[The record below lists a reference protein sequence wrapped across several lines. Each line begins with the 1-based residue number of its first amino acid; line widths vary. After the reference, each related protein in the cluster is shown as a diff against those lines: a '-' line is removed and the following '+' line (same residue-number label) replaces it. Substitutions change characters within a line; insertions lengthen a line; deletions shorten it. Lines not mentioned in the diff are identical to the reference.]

1 MATTT
6 SATET
11 KKLQVTELDFDQIK
25 NNLKQFLRNQSE
37 FADFDFEGSGMA
49 VLLDLLAYNTH
60 YLGFNANMAANE
72 SFLDSAELRS
82 SVVSLAKM
90 LGYTPSSAISPTAII
105 DVTLTNATGASVTM
119 PAGTKF
125 TSTLDGDSYTYVTNS
140 DLSITPTDG
149 VYTFSNVNIYE
160 GTRVT
165 FEYTIDS
172 TNEEQRYIIP
182 NNNVDITTLGI
193 LVQNSISDTT
203 SFTYTKASSQV
214 GVTSTSKVYFCQ
226 EVEDGKFEIYFGD
239 GVTGFKPSDGNII
252 KLTYIVTNKSAS
264 NGANTFTPSG
274 TISSFSATAKTI
286 SKSSG
291 GTNAENIASV
301 KLNAPLQF
309 SAQDRAVT
317 AADYKTLVKQIY
329 PAASAIQVWGGEDNA
344 VPAYGRVY
352 ISVKA
357 KDGTTLTSADKAS
370 IQTQLEE
377 YAVASVRPVITD
389 PETTFITLK
398 TTFKYDSTA
407 TVEDATTLANKIQTV
422 ISQYSD
428 DNLDNFVG
436 VFRHS
441 ALTGLIDNVDNS
453 ILSNITTVQMY
464 QLFKPI
470 TTSLVSQAYTIGFNN
485 AIYNPHTGHNS
496 GASGVIQS
504 TGFYLNTDTTTEYF
518 FNDDGSGN
526 IRLYHLVSGVKTYDN
541 NTWGTVNYLTGE
553 IKIASAIIN
562 SISNVDGVASTSIR
576 VTVKPSS
583 NDVAPVRGQILSIDI
598 SNSSITGQVDTI
610 ASGSGSSGVGYTT
623 TTSY

>member
-6 SATET
+6 STTET

-25 NNLKQFLRNQSE
+25 TNLKQFLKNQSE
-37 FADFDFEGSGMA
+37 FADYDFEGSGMS

-72 SFLDSAELRS
+72 AFLDSAELRS
-82 SVVSLAKM
+82 SVVSLSKM
-90 LGYTPSSAISPTAII
+90 LGYTPSSAISPKAII
-105 DVTLTNATGASVTM
+105 NLVLADATGPSVTM

-125 TSTLDGDSYTYVTNS
+125 TTTVDNDSYTYVTNS
-140 DLSITPTDG
+140 DNTITPTDG
-149 VYTFSNVNIYE
+149 VYTFSNIDIYE

-165 FEYTIDS
+165 FEYTVDS
-172 TNEEQRYIIP
+172 TNEEQRFVIP
-182 NNNVDITTLGI
+182 NNNVDITTLGV

-203 SFTYTKASSQV
+203 SFTYAKASSQI
-214 GVTSTSKVYFCQ
+214 GVTATSKVYFIQ
-226 EVEDGKFEIYFGD
+226 EIEDGKFEIYFGD
-239 GVTGFKPSDGNII
+239 GVTGVKPSNGNIV

-264 NGANTFTPSG
+264 NTASTFTLSG
-274 TISSFSATAKTI
+274 TVGGFGGTVTTVSN
-286 SKSSG
+286 SSG
-291 GTNAENIASV
+291 GTDAENIASI

-352 ISVKA
+352 ISIRA
-357 KDGTTLTSADKAS
+357 KDGTTLTSSDKSS
-370 IQTQLEE
+370 IQTQLED

-398 TTFKYDSTA
+398 TTFKYDSNL
-407 TVEDATTLANKIQTV
+407 TVEDATTLASKVQNT
-422 ISQYSD
+422 ISKYSD
-428 DNLDNFVG
+428 DNLNNFVG

-441 ALTGLIDNVDNS
+441 ELIGLIDDVDTS
-453 ILSNITTVQMY
+453 ILSNITTVNMY
-464 QLFKPI
+464 QTFKPEI
-470 TTSLVSQAYTIGFNN
+470 TSSSSQAYTIAFNN
-485 AIYNPHTGHNS
+485 AIYNPHTGHQS
-496 GASGVIQS
+496 STGVVQS
-504 TGFYLNTDTTTEYF
+504 TGFQLDSNTNREYF

-526 IRLYHLVSGVKTYDN
+526 IRLYYLVSGVKTYEN
-541 NTWGTVNYLTGE
+541 NTWGTVNYATGE
-553 IKIASAIIN
+553 IKIASAII
-562 SISNVDGVASTSIR
+562 SAVSNVDGATSTKIR
-576 VTVKPSS
+576 VTAKPSS

-598 SNSSITGQVDTI
+598 SNSTVIGQVDTI

>member
-6 SATET
+6 STTDT

-25 NNLKQFLRNQSE
+25 TNLKQFLKNQSE
-37 FADFDFEGSGMA
+37 FADYDFEGSGMA

-72 SFLDSAELRS
+72 AFLDSAELRS
-82 SVVSLAKM
+82 SVVSLSKM
-90 LGYTPSSAISPTAII
+90 LGYTPSSAVSPKAVINL
-105 DVTLTNATGASVTM
+105 VLTDATGPSVTM

-125 TSTLDGDSYTYVTNS
+125 TTTVDNDSYTYVTNS
-140 DLSITPTDG
+140 DNTITPTDG
-149 VYTFSNVNIYE
+149 VYTFSNIDIYE

-165 FEYTIDS
+165 FEYTVDS
-172 TNEEQRYIIP
+172 TNEEQRFVIP
-182 NNNVDITTLGI
+182 NNNVDITTLGV

-203 SFTYTKASSQV
+203 SFTYAKASSQI
-214 GVTSTSKVYFCQ
+214 GVTATSKVYFIQ
-226 EVEDGKFEIYFGD
+226 EIEDGKFEIYFGD
-239 GVTGFKPSDGNII
+239 GVTGVKPSNGNIV

-264 NGANTFTPSG
+264 NTASTFTLSG
-274 TISSFSATAKTI
+274 TVGGFGGTVTTVSN
-286 SKSSG
+286 SSG
-291 GTNAENIASV
+291 GTDAENIASI

-352 ISVKA
+352 ISIKA
-357 KDGTTLTSADKAS
+357 KDGTTLTSSDKSS
-370 IQTQLEE
+370 IQTQLED
-377 YAVASVRPVITD
+377 YAIASVRPVITD

-398 TTFKYDSTA
+398 TTFKYDSNL
-407 TVEDATTLANKIQTV
+407 TVEDATTLASKVQST
-422 ISQYSD
+422 ISKYSD
-428 DNLDNFVG
+428 DNLNNFVG

-441 ALTGLIDNVDNS
+441 ELIGLIDDVDTS
-453 ILSNITTVQMY
+453 ILSNITTVNMY
-464 QLFKPI
+464 QTFKPEI
-470 TTSLVSQAYTIGFNN
+470 TSSSSQAYTIAFNN
-485 AIYNPHTGHNS
+485 AIYNPHTGHQS
-496 GASGVIQS
+496 STGVVQS
-504 TGFYLNTDTTTEYF
+504 TGFQLDSNTDREYF

-526 IRLYHLVSGVKTYDN
+526 IRLYYLVSGVKTYEN
-541 NTWGTVNYLTGE
+541 NTWGTVNYTTGE
-553 IKIASAIIN
+553 IKIASAII
-562 SISNVDGVASTSIR
+562 SAVSNVDGATSTKIR
-576 VTVKPSS
+576 VTAKPSS

-598 SNSSITGQVDTI
+598 SNSTVIGQVDTI

>member
-6 SATET
+6 STTDT

-25 NNLKQFLRNQSE
+25 TNLKQFLKDQSE
-37 FADFDFEGSGMA
+37 FADYDFEGSGMA

-72 SFLDSAELRS
+72 AFLDSAELRS
-82 SVVSLAKM
+82 SVVSLSKM
-90 LGYTPSSAISPTAII
+90 LGYTPSSAISPKAII
-105 DVTLTNATGASVTM
+105 NLVLTDATGSSVTM

-125 TSTLDGDSYTYVTNS
+125 TTTVDNNTYTYLTNS
-140 DLSITPTDG
+140 DNTITPTDG
-149 VYTFSNVNIYE
+149 VYTFSNIDIYE

-165 FEYTIDS
+165 FEYTVDS
-172 TNEEQRYIIP
+172 TNEEQRFIIP
-182 NNNVDITTLGI
+182 NNNVDITTLGV

-203 SFTYTKASSQV
+203 SFTYAKASSQI
-214 GVTSTSKVYFCQ
+214 GVTATSKVYFIQ

-239 GVTGFKPSDGNII
+239 GVTGVKPSDGNII

-264 NGANTFTPSG
+264 NTASTFTLSG
-274 TISSFSATAKTI
+274 TVGGFTGTVTTVAN
-286 SKSSG
+286 SSG
-291 GTNAENIASV
+291 GTDAENIASI

-352 ISVKA
+352 ISIRA
-357 KDGTTLTSADKAS
+357 KDGTTLTSSDKAS
-370 IQTQLEE
+370 IQTQLED

-398 TTFKYDSTA
+398 TTFKYDSTL
-407 TVEDATTLANKIQTV
+407 TVEDATTLASKVQNT
-422 ISQYSD
+422 ISGYSA
-428 DNLDNFVG
+428 DNLNNFVG

-441 ALTGLIDNVDNS
+441 ELIGLIDDVDSS
-453 ILSNITTVQMY
+453 ILSNITTVNMY
-464 QLFKPI
+464 QTFKPE
-470 TTSLVSQAYTIGFNN
+470 TTSTSSQAYTIAFNN
-485 AIYNPHTGHNS
+485 AIYNPHTGHQS
-496 GASGVIQS
+496 STGVVQS
-504 TGFYLNTDTTTEYF
+504 TGFQLDSNTSREYF

-526 IRLYHLVSGVKTYDN
+526 IRLYYLVSGVKTYEN
-541 NTWGTVNYLTGE
+541 NTWGTVNYATGE
-553 IKIASAIIN
+553 IKISSAII
-562 SISNVDGVASTSIR
+562 SAVSNVDGATSDKIR

-598 SNSSITGQVDTI
+598 SNSTVIGQVDTI

>member
-6 SATET
+6 STTDT

-25 NNLKQFLRNQSE
+25 TNLKQFLKDQSE
-37 FADFDFEGSGMA
+37 FADYDFEGSGMA

-72 SFLDSAELRS
+72 AFLDSAELRS
-82 SVVSLAKM
+82 SVVSLSKM
-90 LGYTPSSAISPTAII
+90 LGYTPSSAVSPKAVINL
-105 DVTLTNATGASVTM
+105 VLTDATGPSVTM

-125 TSTLDGDSYTYVTNS
+125 TTTVDNDSYTYVTNS
-140 DLSITPTDG
+140 DNTITPTDG
-149 VYTFSNVNIYE
+149 VYTFSNIDIYE

-165 FEYTIDS
+165 FEYTVDS
-172 TNEEQRYIIP
+172 TNEEQRFVIP
-182 NNNVDITTLGI
+182 NNNVDITTLGV

-203 SFTYTKASSQV
+203 SFTYAKASSQI
-214 GVTSTSKVYFCQ
+214 GVTATSKVYFIQ
-226 EVEDGKFEIYFGD
+226 EIEDGKFEIYFGD
-239 GVTGFKPSDGNII
+239 GVTGVKPSNGNIV

-264 NGANTFTPSG
+264 NTASTFTLSG
-274 TISSFSATAKTI
+274 TVGGFGGTVTTVSN
-286 SKSSG
+286 SSG
-291 GTNAENIASV
+291 GTDAENIASI

-352 ISVKA
+352 ISIKA
-357 KDGTTLTSADKAS
+357 KDGTTLTSSDKSS
-370 IQTQLEE
+370 IQTQLED
-377 YAVASVRPVITD
+377 YAIASVRPVITD

-398 TTFKYDSTA
+398 TTFKYDSNL
-407 TVEDATTLANKIQTV
+407 TVEDATTLASKVQST
-422 ISQYSD
+422 ISKYSD
-428 DNLDNFVG
+428 DNLNNFVG

-441 ALTGLIDNVDNS
+441 ELIGLIDDVDTS
-453 ILSNITTVQMY
+453 ILSNITTVNMY
-464 QLFKPI
+464 QTFKPEI
-470 TTSLVSQAYTIGFNN
+470 TSSSSQAYTIAFNN
-485 AIYNPHTGHNS
+485 AIYNPHTGHQS
-496 GASGVIQS
+496 STGVVQS
-504 TGFYLNTDTTTEYF
+504 TGFQLDSNTDREYF

-526 IRLYHLVSGVKTYDN
+526 IRLYYLVSGVKTYEN
-541 NTWGTVNYLTGE
+541 NTWGTVNYTTGE
-553 IKIASAIIN
+553 IKIASAII
-562 SISNVDGVASTSIR
+562 SAVSNVDGATSTKIR
-576 VTVKPSS
+576 VTAKPSS

-598 SNSSITGQVDTI
+598 SNSTVIGQVDTI

>member
-6 SATET
+6 STTDT

-25 NNLKQFLRNQSE
+25 TNLKQFLKNQSE
-37 FADFDFEGSGMA
+37 FADYDFEGSGMA

-72 SFLDSAELRS
+72 AFLDSAELRS
-82 SVVSLAKM
+82 SVVSLSKM
-90 LGYTPSSAISPTAII
+90 LGYTPSSAVSPKAVINL
-105 DVTLTNATGASVTM
+105 VLTDATGPSVTM

-125 TSTLDGDSYTYVTNS
+125 TTTVDNNSYTYVTNS
-140 DLSITPTDG
+140 DNTITPTDG
-149 VYTFSNVNIYE
+149 VYTFSNIDIYE

-165 FEYTIDS
+165 FEYTVDS
-172 TNEEQRYIIP
+172 TNEEQRFVIP
-182 NNNVDITTLGI
+182 NNNVDITTLGV

-203 SFTYTKASSQV
+203 SFTYAKASSQI
-214 GVTSTSKVYFCQ
+214 GVTATSKVYFIQ
-226 EVEDGKFEIYFGD
+226 EIEDGKFEIYFGD
-239 GVTGFKPSDGNII
+239 GVTGVKPSNGNIV

-264 NGANTFTPSG
+264 NTASTFTLSG
-274 TISSFSATAKTI
+274 TVGGFGGTVTTVSN
-286 SKSSG
+286 SSG
-291 GTNAENIASV
+291 GTDAENIASI

-352 ISVKA
+352 ISIKA
-357 KDGTTLTSADKAS
+357 KDGTTLTSSDKSS
-370 IQTQLEE
+370 IQTQLED
-377 YAVASVRPVITD
+377 YAIASVRPVITD

-398 TTFKYDSTA
+398 TTFKYDSNL
-407 TVEDATTLANKIQTV
+407 TVEDATTLASKVQST
-422 ISQYSD
+422 ISKYSD
-428 DNLDNFVG
+428 DNLNNFVG

-441 ALTGLIDNVDNS
+441 ELIGLIDDVDTS
-453 ILSNITTVQMY
+453 ILSNITTVNMY
-464 QLFKPI
+464 QTFKPEI
-470 TTSLVSQAYTIGFNN
+470 TSSSSQAYTIAFNN
-485 AIYNPHTGHNS
+485 AIYNPHTGHQS
-496 GASGVIQS
+496 STGVVQS
-504 TGFYLNTDTTTEYF
+504 TGFQLDSNTDREYF

-526 IRLYHLVSGVKTYDN
+526 IRLYYLVSGVKTYEN
-541 NTWGTVNYLTGE
+541 NTWGTVNYTTGE
-553 IKIASAIIN
+553 IKIASAII
-562 SISNVDGVASTSIR
+562 SAVSNVDGATSTKIR
-576 VTVKPSS
+576 VTAKPSS

-598 SNSSITGQVDTI
+598 SNSTVIGQVDTI

>member
-6 SATET
+6 STTET

-25 NNLKQFLRNQSE
+25 TNLKQFLKNQSE
-37 FADFDFEGSGMA
+37 FADYDFEGSGMA

-72 SFLDSAELRS
+72 AFLDSAELRS
-82 SVVSLAKM
+82 SVVSLSKM
-90 LGYTPSSAISPTAII
+90 LGYTPSSAVSPKAVINL
-105 DVTLTNATGASVTM
+105 VLTDATGPSVTM

-125 TSTLDGDSYTYVTNS
+125 TTTVDNDSYTYVTNS
-140 DLSITPTDG
+140 DNTITPTDG
-149 VYTFSNVNIYE
+149 VYTFSNIDIYE

-165 FEYTIDS
+165 FEYTVDS
-172 TNEEQRYIIP
+172 TNEEQRFVIP
-182 NNNVDITTLGI
+182 NNNVDITTLGV

-203 SFTYTKASSQV
+203 SFTYAKASSQI
-214 GVTSTSKVYFCQ
+214 GVTATSKVYFIQ
-226 EVEDGKFEIYFGD
+226 EIEDGKFEIYFGD
-239 GVTGFKPSDGNII
+239 GVTGVKPSNGNIV

-264 NGANTFTPSG
+264 NTASTFTLSG
-274 TISSFSATAKTI
+274 TVGGFGGTVTTVSN
-286 SKSSG
+286 SSG
-291 GTNAENIASV
+291 GTDAENIASI

-352 ISVKA
+352 ISIKA
-357 KDGTTLTSADKAS
+357 KDGTTLTSSDKSS
-370 IQTQLEE
+370 IQTQLED

-398 TTFKYDSTA
+398 TTFKYDSNL
-407 TVEDATTLANKIQTV
+407 TVEDATTLASKVQST
-422 ISQYSD
+422 ISKYSD
-428 DNLDNFVG
+428 DNLNNFVG

-441 ALTGLIDNVDNS
+441 ELIGLIDDVDTS
-453 ILSNITTVQMY
+453 ILSNITTVNMY
-464 QLFKPI
+464 QTFKPEI
-470 TTSLVSQAYTIGFNN
+470 TSSSSQAYTIAFNN
-485 AIYNPHTGHNS
+485 AIYNPHTGHQS
-496 GASGVIQS
+496 STGVVQS
-504 TGFYLNTDTTTEYF
+504 TGFQLDSNTDREYF

-526 IRLYHLVSGVKTYDN
+526 IRLYYLVSGVKTYEN
-541 NTWGTVNYLTGE
+541 NTWGTVNYTTGE
-553 IKIASAIIN
+553 IKIASAII
-562 SISNVDGVASTSIR
+562 SAVSNVDGATSTKIR
-576 VTVKPSS
+576 VTAKPSS

-598 SNSSITGQVDTI
+598 SNSTVIGQVDTI

>member
-6 SATET
+6 STTDT

-25 NNLKQFLRNQSE
+25 TNLKQFLKNQSE
-37 FADFDFEGSGMA
+37 FADYDFEGSGMA

-72 SFLDSAELRS
+72 AFLDSAELRS
-82 SVVSLAKM
+82 SVVSLSKM
-90 LGYTPSSAISPTAII
+90 LGYTPSSAISPKAII
-105 DVTLTNATGASVTM
+105 NLVLTDATGSSVTM

-125 TSTLDGDSYTYVTNS
+125 TTTVDNNTYTYLTNS
-140 DLSITPTDG
+140 DNTITPTDG
-149 VYTFSNVNIYE
+149 VYTFSNIDIYE

-165 FEYTIDS
+165 FEYTVDS
-172 TNEEQRYIIP
+172 TNEEQRFIIP
-182 NNNVDITTLGI
+182 NNNVDITTLGV

-203 SFTYTKASSQV
+203 SFTYAKASSQI
-214 GVTSTSKVYFCQ
+214 GVTATSKVYFIQ

-239 GVTGFKPSDGNII
+239 GVTGVKPSDGNII

-264 NGANTFTPSG
+264 NTASTFTLSG
-274 TISSFSATAKTI
+274 TVGGFTGTVTTVAN
-286 SKSSG
+286 SSG
-291 GTNAENIASV
+291 GTDAENIASI

-352 ISVKA
+352 ISIRA
-357 KDGTTLTSADKAS
+357 KDGTTLTSSDKAS
-370 IQTQLEE
+370 IQTQLED

-398 TTFKYDSTA
+398 TTFKYDSTL
-407 TVEDATTLANKIQTV
+407 TVEDATTLASKVQNT
-422 ISQYSD
+422 ISGYSA
-428 DNLDNFVG
+428 DNLNNFVG

-441 ALTGLIDNVDNS
+441 ELIGLIDDVDSS
-453 ILSNITTVQMY
+453 ILSNITTVNMY
-464 QLFKPI
+464 QTFKPE
-470 TTSLVSQAYTIGFNN
+470 TTSTSSQAYTIAFNN
-485 AIYNPHTGHNS
+485 AIYNPHTGHQS
-496 GASGVIQS
+496 STGVVQS
-504 TGFYLNTDTTTEYF
+504 TGFQLDSNTSREYF

-526 IRLYHLVSGVKTYDN
+526 IRLYYLVSGVKTYEN
-541 NTWGTVNYLTGE
+541 NTWGTVNYATGE
-553 IKIASAIIN
+553 IKISSAII
-562 SISNVDGVASTSIR
+562 SAVSNVDGATSDKIR

-598 SNSSITGQVDTI
+598 SNSTVIGQVDTI

>member
-6 SATET
+6 STTET

-25 NNLKQFLRNQSE
+25 TNLKQFLKNQSE
-37 FADFDFEGSGMA
+37 FADYDFEGSGMS

-72 SFLDSAELRS
+72 AFLDSAELRS
-82 SVVSLAKM
+82 SVVSLSKM
-90 LGYTPSSAISPTAII
+90 LGYTPSSAISPKAII
-105 DVTLTNATGASVTM
+105 NLVLADATGPSVTM

-125 TSTLDGDSYTYVTNS
+125 TTTVDNDSYTYVTNS
-140 DLSITPTDG
+140 DNTITPTDG
-149 VYTFSNVNIYE
+149 VYTFSNIDIYE

-165 FEYTIDS
+165 FEYTVDS
-172 TNEEQRYIIP
+172 TNEEQRFVIP
-182 NNNVDITTLGI
+182 NNNVDITTLGV

-203 SFTYTKASSQV
+203 SFTYAKASSQI
-214 GVTSTSKVYFCQ
+214 GVTATSKVYFIQ
-226 EVEDGKFEIYFGD
+226 EIEDGKFEIYFGD
-239 GVTGFKPSDGNII
+239 GVTGVKPSNGNIV

-264 NGANTFTPSG
+264 NTASTFTLSG
-274 TISSFSATAKTI
+274 TVGGFSGTVTTV
-286 SKSSG
+286 SNSSG
-291 GTNAENIASV
+291 GTDAENIASI

-352 ISVKA
+352 ISIRA
-357 KDGTTLTSADKAS
+357 KDGTTLTSSDKSS
-370 IQTQLEE
+370 IQTQLED

-398 TTFKYDSTA
+398 TTFKYDSNL
-407 TVEDATTLANKIQTV
+407 TVEDATTLASKVQNT
-422 ISQYSD
+422 ISKYSD
-428 DNLDNFVG
+428 DNLNNFVG

-441 ALTGLIDNVDNS
+441 ELIGLIDDVDTS
-453 ILSNITTVQMY
+453 ILSNITTVNMY
-464 QLFKPI
+464 QTFKPEI
-470 TTSLVSQAYTIGFNN
+470 TSSSSQAYTIAFNN
-485 AIYNPHTGHNS
+485 AIYNPHTGHQS
-496 GASGVIQS
+496 STGVVQS
-504 TGFYLNTDTTTEYF
+504 TGFQLDSNTNREYF

-526 IRLYHLVSGVKTYDN
+526 IRLYYLVSGVKTYEN
-541 NTWGTVNYLTGE
+541 NTWGTVNYATGE
-553 IKIASAIIN
+553 IKIASAII
-562 SISNVDGVASTSIR
+562 SAVSNVDGATSTKIR
-576 VTVKPSS
+576 VTAKPSS

-598 SNSSITGQVDTI
+598 SNSTVIGQVDTI

>member
-6 SATET
+6 STTDT

-25 NNLKQFLRNQSE
+25 TNLKQFLKNQSE
-37 FADFDFEGSGMA
+37 FADYDFEGSGMA

-72 SFLDSAELRS
+72 AFLDSAELRS
-82 SVVSLAKM
+82 SVVSLSKM
-90 LGYTPSSAISPTAII
+90 LGYTPSSAVSPKAVINL
-105 DVTLTNATGASVTM
+105 VLTDATGPSVTM

-125 TSTLDGDSYTYVTNS
+125 TTTVDNDSYTYVTNS
-140 DLSITPTDG
+140 DNTITPTDG
-149 VYTFSNVNIYE
+149 VYTFSNIDIYE

-165 FEYTIDS
+165 FEYTVDS
-172 TNEEQRYIIP
+172 TNEEQRFVIP
-182 NNNVDITTLGI
+182 NNNVDITTLGV

-203 SFTYTKASSQV
+203 SFTYAKASSQI
-214 GVTSTSKVYFCQ
+214 GVTATSKVYFIQ
-226 EVEDGKFEIYFGD
+226 EIEDGKFEIYFGD
-239 GVTGFKPSDGNII
+239 GVTGVKPSNGNIV

-264 NGANTFTPSG
+264 NTASTFTLSG
-274 TISSFSATAKTI
+274 TVGGFGGTVTTVSN
-286 SKSSG
+286 SSG
-291 GTNAENIASV
+291 GTDAENIASI

-352 ISVKA
+352 ISIKA
-357 KDGTTLTSADKAS
+357 KDGTTLTSSDKSS
-370 IQTQLEE
+370 IQTQLED
-377 YAVASVRPVITD
+377 YAIASVRPVITD

-398 TTFKYDSTA
+398 TTFKYDSNL
-407 TVEDATTLANKIQTV
+407 TVEDATTLASKVQTT
-422 ISQYSD
+422 ISKYSD
-428 DNLDNFVG
+428 DNLNNFVG

-441 ALTGLIDNVDNS
+441 ELISLIDDVDSS
-453 ILSNITTVQMY
+453 ILSNITTVNMY
-464 QLFKPI
+464 QTFKPE
-470 TTSLVSQAYTIGFNN
+470 TSSSSSQAYTIAFNN
-485 AIYNPHTGHNS
+485 AIYNPHTGHQS
-496 GASGVIQS
+496 STGVVQS
-504 TGFYLNTDTTTEYF
+504 TGFQLDSNTDREYF

-526 IRLYHLVSGVKTYDN
+526 IRLYYLVSGVKTYEN
-541 NTWGTVNYLTGE
+541 NTWGTVNYATGE
-553 IKIASAIIN
+553 IKIASAII
-562 SISNVDGVASTSIR
+562 SAVSNVDGATSTKIR
-576 VTVKPSS
+576 VTAKPSS

-598 SNSSITGQVDTI
+598 SNSTVIGQVDTI

>member
-6 SATET
+6 STTDT

-25 NNLKQFLRNQSE
+25 TNLKQFLKNQSE
-37 FADFDFEGSGMA
+37 FADYDFEGSGMA

-72 SFLDSAELRS
+72 AFLDSAELRS
-82 SVVSLAKM
+82 SVVSLSKM
-90 LGYTPSSAISPTAII
+90 LGYTPSSAVSPKAVINL
-105 DVTLTNATGASVTM
+105 VLTDATGPSVTM

-125 TSTLDGDSYTYVTNS
+125 TTTVDNDSYTYVTNS
-140 DLSITPTDG
+140 DNTITPTDG
-149 VYTFSNVNIYE
+149 VYTFSNIDIYE

-165 FEYTIDS
+165 FEYTVDS
-172 TNEEQRYIIP
+172 TNEEQRFVIP
-182 NNNVDITTLGI
+182 NNNVDITTLGV

-203 SFTYTKASSQV
+203 SFTYAKASSQI
-214 GVTSTSKVYFCQ
+214 GVTATSKVYFIQ
-226 EVEDGKFEIYFGD
+226 EIEDGKFEIYFGD
-239 GVTGFKPSDGNII
+239 GVTGVKPSNGNIV

-264 NGANTFTPSG
+264 NTASTFTLSG
-274 TISSFSATAKTI
+274 TVGGFGGTVTTVSN
-286 SKSSG
+286 SSG
-291 GTNAENIASV
+291 GTDAENIASI

-352 ISVKA
+352 ISIKA
-357 KDGTTLTSADKAS
+357 KDGTTLTSSDKSS
-370 IQTQLEE
+370 IQTQLED

-398 TTFKYDSTA
+398 TTFKYDSNL
-407 TVEDATTLANKIQTV
+407 TVEDATTLASKVQST
-422 ISQYSD
+422 ISKYSD
-428 DNLDNFVG
+428 DNLNNFVG

-441 ALTGLIDNVDNS
+441 ELIGLIDDVDTS
-453 ILSNITTVQMY
+453 ILSNITTVNMY
-464 QLFKPI
+464 QTFKPEI
-470 TTSLVSQAYTIGFNN
+470 TSSSSQAYTIAFNN
-485 AIYNPHTGHNS
+485 AIYNPHTGHQS
-496 GASGVIQS
+496 STGVVQS
-504 TGFYLNTDTTTEYF
+504 TGFQLDSNTDREYF

-526 IRLYHLVSGVKTYDN
+526 IRLYYLVSGVKTYEN
-541 NTWGTVNYLTGE
+541 NTWGTVNYTTGE
-553 IKIASAIIN
+553 IKIASAII
-562 SISNVDGVASTSIR
+562 SAVSNVDGATSTKIR
-576 VTVKPSS
+576 VTAKPSS

-598 SNSSITGQVDTI
+598 SNSTVIGQVDTI

>member
-6 SATET
+6 STTET

-25 NNLKQFLRNQSE
+25 SNLKQFLRNQSE
-37 FADFDFEGSGMA
+37 FVDYDFEGSGMA

-72 SFLDSAELRS
+72 AFLDSAELRS
-82 SVVSLAKM
+82 SVVSLSKM
-90 LGYTPSSAISPTAII
+90 LGYTPSSAVSPKAII
-105 DVTLTNATGASVTM
+105 NLVLTNATGSSVTM

-125 TSTLDGDSYTYVTNS
+125 TTTVDNDTYTYVTNS
-140 DLSITPTDG
+140 DNTITPTDG

-165 FEYTIDS
+165 FEYTVDS
-172 TNEEQRYIIP
+172 TNEEQRFIIP
-182 NNNVDITTLGI
+182 NNNVDITTLGVLI
-193 LVQNSISDTT
+193 QNSVSDAT
-203 SFTYTKASSQV
+203 SFTYAKASSQI
-214 GVTSTSKVYFCQ
+214 GVTATSKVYFVQ

-239 GVTGFKPSDGNII
+239 GVTGVKPSDGNII

-264 NGANTFTPSG
+264 NTASTFTLSG
-274 TISSFSATAKTI
+274 TVGGFTGTVTTVAN
-286 SKSSG
+286 SSG
-291 GTNAENIASV
+291 GTDAENISSI

-329 PAASAIQVWGGEDNA
+329 PAASAIQVWGGEDNS

-352 ISVKA
+352 ISIKA
-357 KDGTTLTSADKAS
+357 KDGTTLTSSDKAS
-370 IQTQLEE
+370 IQTQLED
-377 YAVASVRPVITD
+377 YAVASVRPVISD

-398 TTFKYDSTA
+398 TTFKYDSNLTI
-407 TVEDATTLANKIQTV
+407 EDATTLAGKVQTT
-422 ISQYSD
+422 ISKYSD

-441 ALTGLIDNVDNS
+441 ALSRLIDDVDSS

-464 QLFKPI
+464 QTFKPL
-470 TTSLVSQAYTIGFNN
+470 TTSTSSQAYTILFNN
-485 AIYNPHTGHNS
+485 AIYNPHTGHQS
-496 GASGVIQS
+496 STGVVQS
-504 TGFYLNTDTTTEYF
+504 TGFQLDSNTDREYF

-526 IRLYHLVSGVKTYDN
+526 IRLYYLVSGVKTYEN
-541 NTWGTVNYLTGE
+541 NTWGTVNYNTGE
-553 IKIASAIIN
+553 IKISSAII
-562 SISNVDGVASTSIR
+562 SAVSNVDGATSDKIR

-598 SNSSITGQVDTI
+598 SNSTITGEVDTI

>member
-6 SATET
+6 STTET

-25 NNLKQFLRNQSE
+25 TNLKQFLKNQSE
-37 FADFDFEGSGMA
+37 FADYDFEGSGMA

-72 SFLDSAELRS
+72 AFLDSAELRS
-82 SVVSLAKM
+82 SVVSLSKM
-90 LGYTPSSAISPTAII
+90 LGYTPSSAVSPKAVINL
-105 DVTLTNATGASVTM
+105 VLTDATGPSVTM

-125 TSTLDGDSYTYVTNS
+125 TTTVDNDSYTYVTNS
-140 DLSITPTDG
+140 DNTITPTDG
-149 VYTFSNVNIYE
+149 VYTFSNIDIYE

-165 FEYTIDS
+165 FEYTVDS
-172 TNEEQRYIIP
+172 TNEEQRFVIP
-182 NNNVDITTLGI
+182 NNNVDITTLGV

-203 SFTYTKASSQV
+203 SFTYAKASSQI
-214 GVTSTSKVYFCQ
+214 GVTATSKVYFIQ
-226 EVEDGKFEIYFGD
+226 EIEDGKFEIYFGD
-239 GVTGFKPSDGNII
+239 GVTGVKPSNGNIV

-264 NGANTFTPSG
+264 NTASTFTLSG
-274 TISSFSATAKTI
+274 TVGGFGGTVTTVSN
-286 SKSSG
+286 SSG
-291 GTNAENIASV
+291 GTDAENIASI

-352 ISVKA
+352 ISIRA
-357 KDGTTLTSADKAS
+357 KDGTTLTSSDKSS
-370 IQTQLEE
+370 IQTQLED
-377 YAVASVRPVITD
+377 YAIASVRPVITD

-398 TTFKYDSTA
+398 TTFKYDSNL
-407 TVEDATTLANKIQTV
+407 TVEDATTLASKVQST
-422 ISQYSD
+422 ISKYSD
-428 DNLDNFVG
+428 DNLNNFVG

-441 ALTGLIDNVDNS
+441 ELIGLIDDVDTS
-453 ILSNITTVQMY
+453 ILSNITTVNMY
-464 QLFKPI
+464 QTFKPEI
-470 TTSLVSQAYTIGFNN
+470 TSSSSQAYTIAFNN
-485 AIYNPHTGHNS
+485 AIYNPHTGHQS
-496 GASGVIQS
+496 STGVVQS
-504 TGFYLNTDTTTEYF
+504 TGFQLDSNTDREYF

-526 IRLYHLVSGVKTYDN
+526 IRLYYLVSGVKTYEN
-541 NTWGTVNYLTGE
+541 NTWGTVNYTTGE
-553 IKIASAIIN
+553 IKIASAII
-562 SISNVDGVASTSIR
+562 SAVSNVDGATSTKIR
-576 VTVKPSS
+576 VTAKPSS

-598 SNSSITGQVDTI
+598 SNSTVIGQVDTI

>member
-6 SATET
+6 STTET

-25 NNLKQFLRNQSE
+25 TNLKQFLKNQSE
-37 FADFDFEGSGMA
+37 FADYDFEGSGMA

-72 SFLDSAELRS
+72 AFLDSAELRS
-82 SVVSLAKM
+82 SVVSLSKM
-90 LGYTPSSAISPTAII
+90 LGYTPSSAVSPKAVINL
-105 DVTLTNATGASVTM
+105 VLTDATGPSVTM

-125 TSTLDGDSYTYVTNS
+125 TTTVDNNSYTYVTNS
-140 DLSITPTDG
+140 DNTITPTDG
-149 VYTFSNVNIYE
+149 VYTFSNIDIYE

-165 FEYTIDS
+165 FEYTVDS
-172 TNEEQRYIIP
+172 TNEEQRFVIP
-182 NNNVDITTLGI
+182 NNNVDITTLGV

-203 SFTYTKASSQV
+203 SFTYAKASSQI
-214 GVTSTSKVYFCQ
+214 GVTATSKVYFIQ
-226 EVEDGKFEIYFGD
+226 EIEDGKFEIYFGD
-239 GVTGFKPSDGNII
+239 GVTGVKPSNGNIV

-264 NGANTFTPSG
+264 NTASTFTLSG
-274 TISSFSATAKTI
+274 TVGGFGGTVTTVSN
-286 SKSSG
+286 SSG
-291 GTNAENIASV
+291 GTDAENIASI

-352 ISVKA
+352 ISIKA
-357 KDGTTLTSADKAS
+357 KDGTTLTSSDKSS
-370 IQTQLEE
+370 IQTQLED
-377 YAVASVRPVITD
+377 YAIASVRPVITD

-398 TTFKYDSTA
+398 TTFKYDSNL
-407 TVEDATTLANKIQTV
+407 TVEDATTLASKAQST
-422 ISQYSD
+422 ISKYSD
-428 DNLDNFVG
+428 DNLNNFVG

-441 ALTGLIDNVDNS
+441 ELIGLIDDVDTS
-453 ILSNITTVQMY
+453 ILSNITTVNMY
-464 QLFKPI
+464 QTFKPEI
-470 TTSLVSQAYTIGFNN
+470 TSSSSQAYTIAFNN
-485 AIYNPHTGHNS
+485 AIYNPHTGHQS
-496 GASGVIQS
+496 STGVVQS
-504 TGFYLNTDTTTEYF
+504 TGFQLDSNTDREYF

-526 IRLYHLVSGVKTYDN
+526 IRLYYLVSGVKTYEN
-541 NTWGTVNYLTGE
+541 NTWGTVNYTTGE
-553 IKIASAIIN
+553 IKIASAII
-562 SISNVDGVASTSIR
+562 SAVSNVDGATSTKIR
-576 VTVKPSS
+576 VTAKPSS

-598 SNSSITGQVDTI
+598 SNSTVIGQVDTI